1 MELSKVIAASPTL
14 IVAALILLSLPFP
27 RYRGLALGLLAI
39 AIAAQPLKELFSA
52 LGVDSRR
59 PCCADELGMPSGHTM
74 FATFLA
80 IVGPSVLGVDARS
93 VCAWRSALTLYAG
106 VVAGQRIASG
116 KHSLE
121 QVLVGLAIGAGA
133 GYGIGVRP
141 RRRS

>member
-1 MELSKVIAASPTL
+1 MVIELGKMIAASPTL
-14 IVAALILLSLPFP
+14 IVAGLILLSLPLP
-27 RYRGLALGLLAI
+27 QYRGLALGLLAI

-52 LGVDSRR
+52 LGVGSRR

-80 IVGPSVLGVDARS
+80 IAGPGVLGTSARS

-106 VVAGQRIASG
+106 LVAAQRIASG

-121 QVLVGLAIGAGA
+121 QVLVGLAIGAGT
-133 GYGIGVRP
+133 GYMVRP
-141 RRRS
+141 SQK